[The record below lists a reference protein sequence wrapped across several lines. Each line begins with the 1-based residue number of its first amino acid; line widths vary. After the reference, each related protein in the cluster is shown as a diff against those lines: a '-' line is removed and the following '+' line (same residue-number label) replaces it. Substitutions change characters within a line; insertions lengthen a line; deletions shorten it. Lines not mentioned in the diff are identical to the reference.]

1 MEQYQEFVAN
11 NPVLFLALAVV
22 LATITFLELKRLTRK
37 YQALGPT
44 DVVRVLNNDDA
55 LVLDVR
61 DDSEV
66 RQGRIKGAR
75 HIPLK
80 ELRERMGELQKFQ
93 NKPVVVYCR
102 TGNRSA
108 QASEL
113 LTRNGFETV
122 INLHGGVV
130 AWQNA
135 NLPLTKSKK

>member
-11 NPVLFLALAVV
+11 NPVLFVALAVL
-22 LATITFLELKRLTRK
+22 LATITFLEIKRVTRR
-37 YQALGPT
+37 YQLLGPS
-44 DVVRVLNNDDA
+44 DVVRMMNREDS

-80 ELRERMGELQKFQ
+80 ELKDRLGELQKYRD
-93 NKPVVVYCR
+93 KTVVVYCR

-108 QASEL
+108 QACEL
-113 LTRNGFETV
+113 LSRQGFETV
-122 INLHGGVV
+122 VNLQGGVV

-135 NLPLTKSKK
+135 NLPLAKK

>member
-11 NPVLFLALAVV
+11 NPVLFVALAVL
-22 LATITFLELKRLTRK
+22 LATITFLEFKRLTRK
-37 YQALGPT
+37 YQALGPS
-44 DVVRVLNNDDA
+44 DVVRVLNKEDG

-80 ELRERMGELQKFQ
+80 ELKDRMGELQKFRD
-93 NKPVVVYCR
+93 KPVVVYCR

-108 QASEL
+108 QASEV
-113 LTRNGFETV
+113 LTGNGFTNV
-122 INLHGGVV
+122 INLQGGVV

-135 NLPLTKSKK
+135 NLPLSKK

>member
-11 NPVLFLALAVV
+11 NPVLFVALAVL
-22 LATITFLELKRLTRK
+22 LATITFVEFKRLTRK
-37 YQALGPT
+37 YAALGPNE
-44 DVVRVLNNDDA
+44 VVRVLNQDDG

-61 DDSEV
+61 DEAEV

-80 ELRERMGELQKFQ
+80 ELKNRMGELQKYRD
-93 NKPVVVYCR
+93 KSVVVYCR

-108 QASEL
+108 QASEIL
-113 LTRNGFETV
+113 CSNGFANV

-135 NLPLTKSKK
+135 NLPLSKK

>member
-11 NPVLFLALAVV
+11 NPVLFVALAVI
-22 LATITFLELKRLTRK
+22 LATITFIEFKRLTRK
-37 YQALGPT
+37 YQALGPS
-44 DVVRVLNNDDA
+44 DVVRVLNKDDA
-55 LVLDVR
+55 IVLDVR

-75 HIPLK
+75 HIPVK
-80 ELRERMGELQKFQ
+80 ELRERLGELQKYRE
-93 NKPVVVYCR
+93 KPVVVYCR

-108 QASEL
+108 HASEV
-113 LTRNGFETV
+113 LTAHGFTNV

-135 NLPLTKSKK
+135 NLPLSKK

>member
-11 NPVLFLALAVV
+11 NPILFVALAVI
-22 LATITFLELKRLTRK
+22 LATITFIEFKRLTRK
-37 YQALGPT
+37 YQVLGPN
-44 DVVRVLNNDDA
+44 DVVRVLNKEDG
-55 LVLDVR
+55 LVLDIR
-61 DDSEV
+61 EDSEV

-75 HIPLK
+75 HIPQK
-80 ELRERMGELQKFQ
+80 ELKDRLGELQKYRD
-93 NKPVVVYCR
+93 KPVVVYCR

-113 LTRNGFETV
+113 LTAHGFTNV

-135 NLPLTKSKK
+135 NLPLSKK

>member
-11 NPVLFLALAVV
+11 NPVLFVALAVL
-22 LATITFLELKRLTRK
+22 LATITFLEIKRVTRR
-37 YQALGPT
+37 YQLLGPS
-44 DVVRVLNNDDA
+44 DVVRMMNREDS

-80 ELRERMGELQKFQ
+80 ELKDRLGELQKYRD
-93 NKPVVVYCR
+93 KTVVAYCR

-108 QASEL
+108 QACEL
-113 LTRNGFETV
+113 LSRQGFETV
-122 INLHGGVV
+122 VNLQGGVV

-135 NLPLTKSKK
+135 NLPLAKK